1 MFKGERVSHKKFG
14 NGIIIDFEMNS
25 QDTFKS
31 IIKVEFDDGNVKR
44 LAIAAMAPS
53 MGLMKSENNDTMEF
67 VEKLEKES
75 KESHKKVIEIKKKIA
90 RTIPHYSENEEGKE
104 VTLED
109 WKEAYRVADEYR
121 FPNESRAVVMDNKC
135 VFINASAGCR
145 YIEIN
150 PKQCDKV
157 YKSAEGKIGKFMG
170 HKWKYASKDVIQ
182 NIIDKMEEG
191 EEKDNDIK

>member
-1 MFKGERVSHKKFG
+1 MNWKYKF
-14 NGIIIDFEMNS
+14 
-25 QDTFKS
+25 
-31 IIKVEFDDGNVKR
+31 
-44 LAIAAMAPS
+44 
-53 MGLMKSENNDTMEF
+53 
-67 VEKLEKES
+67 S
-75 KESHKKVIEIKKKIA
+75 KEHRIYAHKIYINLSFK
-90 RTIPHYSENEEGKE
+90 
-104 VTLED
+104 TLWKD
-109 WKEAYRVADEYR
+109 WKEAYKVADEYR